1 MKGDV
6 INIGEDHRR
15 VARQIVGHLSPRIAA
30 SSRPFTLSVA
40 GESGS
45 GKSETGHAI
54 AQEFQS
60 RGVSAHVLQQDD
72 YFVLPPKSND
82 ARRRE
87 GLDWVGT
94 DEVRLGLLD
103 EHLAAARA
111 RRSEVAKPLI
121 DYEADRIETET
132 VNFADAA
139 VVIAEGT
146 YTSLL
151 ENLDCRV
158 FIDRNRL
165 QTMESRRERAREPM
179 DPFLEKVL
187 EIEHSI
193 IAPQKARADVLITN
207 EYDVQFTES

>member
-15 VARQIVGHLSPRIAA
+15 VARQIVDRLSPRISA

-54 AQEFQS
+54 AEEFQS

-72 YFVLPPKSND
+72 YFILPPKSND
-82 ARRRE
+82 ARRRQ

-111 RRSEVAKPLI
+111 RSSEVAKPLI

-132 VNFADAA
+132 VNFANAA

-187 EIEHSI
+187 EIEHTI
-193 IAPQKARADVLITN
+193 IAPEKARADVLITN
-207 EYDVQFTES
+207 EYDVQFIQN